1 MSDKI
6 TLTAFDVIR
15 DPEGDLV
22 VRAFDMDEG
31 HHTIQLDQK
40 LYEDL
45 YGVEFPIDL
54 TITSD
59 DDDTI
64 IDVKVHTA
72 QPIH

>member
-31 HHTIQLDQK
+31 HHTLQLDQK

-45 YGVEFPIDL
+45 YGVEFPIDI

-59 DDDTI
+59 DDDSV
-64 IDVKVHTA
+64 IDVKVHRA
-72 QPIH
+72 QLIH